1 MFRCL
6 HAGRWAPRPID
17 VRLAE
22 VAHLVEVDLEE
33 GDHEADL
40 AVLRALLQRERSA
53 KIKLKIKK
61 TCFENQINTILKI
74 KDLAAKIKSFSSQN

>member
-17 VRLAE
+17 VGLAE

-40 AVLRALLQRERSA
+40 AVLRALLDALEEVPGLQ
-53 KIKLKIKK
+53 
-61 TCFENQINTILKI
+61 N
-74 KDLAAKIKSFSSQN
+74 KDSG